1 MQKSV
6 VFICTN
12 SELLEREAEET
23 IHTHIYLTSSWLIL
37 LLPGHLGRF
46 CILAIVNSAA
56 MSIVVRVSIQLN
68 ALIFFR

>member
-6 VFICTN
+6 VFIYTN

-23 IHTHIYLTSSWLIL
+23 IHTHIYITSLFIL
-37 LLPGHLGRF
+37 LLMGHLGCF

-56 MSIVVRVSIQLN
+56 MNTVVRVSIQLN